1 MARTKQ
7 FEDAI
12 KEGLAIAIQQFKK
25 LFPAFFTKLKKKN
38 LYKNNYKENKQNIEK
53 KNKQIRKSTFSKNAQ
68 LLFLFFQNGPK
79 SIF

>member
-25 LFPAFFTKLKKKN
+25 LFPAFFTNFKKKS
-38 LYKNNYKENKQNIEK
+38 LQKQL
-53 KNKQIRKSTFSKNAQ
+53 QRK
-68 LLFLFFQNGPK
+68 
-79 SIF
+79 

>member
-7 FEDAI
+7 FEDGI

-25 LFPAFFTKLKKKN
+25 LFPSFFTNCFKKKN

-53 KNKQIRKSTFSKNAQ
+53 KNKQIRKSTFSKNVQ
-68 LLFLFFQNGPK
+68 LLFFFPEWT
-79 SIF
+79 